1 MALRKRVSL
10 GRGLSALIPT
20 MEEETAKEVNT
31 VSQLSVDEIK
41 PNPFQ
46 PRKHFD
52 LEILEE
58 LKQSIK
64 EKGIIQPIT
73 VRKVPSGYEL
83 ISGERRLR
91 ASQSLGLAK
100 IPAYVISV
108 NSNEEMLELAIIE
121 NIQRENLNA
130 IEIAEGY
137 ERLIH
142 DCNLTQEEV
151 STKVGKNRST
161 ITNFLRLLKLPK
173 VIQDSI
179 IKNEITMGKAKPLI
193 SVDDT
198 EKQLLIW
205 QKSIQEN
212 LSAREVEVLC
222 RQAKEDIRK
231 SSKKPKK
238 EKAEKSDFILKLE
251 SRIKETLLIP
261 KVRVKPKRKG
271 GEITIHY
278 ANENEFN
285 QILDFFKDS
294 D

>member
-20 MEEETAKEVNT
+20 MEEETAKEVNS

-46 PRKHFD
+46 PRKNFD
-52 LEILEE
+52 PIILEE

-73 VRKVPSGYEL
+73 VRKIPSGYEL

-91 ASQSLGLAK
+91 ASQSLGLEK

-151 STKVGKNRST
+151 SVKVGKNRST

-173 VIQDSI
+173 VIQESI
-179 IKNEITMGKAKPLI
+179 IKNEISMGKAKPLI

-231 SSKKPKK
+231 SSKKKKK
-238 EKAEKSDFILKLE
+238 EKAEKSEFIFKLE
-251 SRIKETLLIP
+251 SRIKEILLVP

>member
-20 MEEETAKEVNT
+20 MEEETAKEVNS
-31 VSQLSVDEIK
+31 VSQLSVVEIK

-46 PRKHFD
+46 PRKNFD
-52 LEILEE
+52 LENLEE
-58 LKQSIK
+58 LKKSIQ
-64 EKGIIQPIT
+64 EKGVIQPVT
-73 VRKVPSGYEL
+73 VRKIPSGYEL

-91 ASQSLGLAK
+91 ASQSLGLET

-142 DCNLTQEEV
+142 DCSLTQEEV
-151 STKVGKNRST
+151 STKVSKSRST
-161 ITNFLRLLKLPK
+161 ITNFLRLLKLPRI
-173 VIQDSI
+173 IQESI
-179 IKNEITMGKAKPLI
+179 IKNEISMGKAKPLI
-193 SVDDT
+193 SIEDT

-205 QKSIQEN
+205 QKSIKEN

-222 RQAKEDIRK
+222 KQTKEDLRK
-231 SSKKPKK
+231 SSKKQKK
-238 EKAEKSDFILKLE
+238 EKTLKSDFILKLE
-251 SRIKETLLIP
+251 SRIKEILLIP
-261 KVRVKPKRKG
+261 KVQVKPKRKG

-278 ANENEFN
+278 ANENEFK
-285 QILDFFKDS
+285 QILDFFKNND
-294 D
+294 